1 MFSNKYTIR
10 FLLNAFALL
19 KAYCILK
26 PFLHDGIDKREI
38 IIYLYL
44 MRIQRYKIIKLSFI
58 FLSQLQQ
65 RKDVEIM

>member
-26 PFLHDGIDKREI
+26 PFLHDGIDKSEI

-44 MRIQRYKIIKLSFI
+44 MRIQRYKIINYHLYFYPNYNNEKT
-58 FLSQLQQ
+58 
-65 RKDVEIM
+65 

>member
-19 KAYCILK
+19 KAYCISK
-26 PFLHDGIDKREI
+26 PFLHDGIDKSEI

-44 MRIQRYKIIKLSFI
+44 MRIQPYKILNYHLYFYPNYNNK
-58 FLSQLQQ
+58 
-65 RKDVEIM
+65 KT